1 MKTIPKMELNSI
13 WTAGDKKMIEI
24 IATISV
30 CINVLLIIKLKWTL
44 DKLHRVLGR

>member
-1 MKTIPKMELNSI
+1 MVIDLEGEIINQEGERIM
-13 WTAGDKKMIEI
+13 EI
-24 IATISV
+24 IAIISI